1 MLAMHAGSRLSWKR
15 AASIYSGLLITLLVG
30 AMLFQWGGPNDLN
43 LSSLT
48 AAAAYFSAEQPIR
61 AATDTYA
68 VVASKNYTG
77 RYIFID
83 LGANKADTLKVFLGY
98 SDAKFNFEF
107 ATPPDERS
115 PHDAEIFLFEAN
127 VRSLPTSYVCTDVN
141 YSILT

>member
-1 MLAMHAGSRLSWKR
+1 MLAMHAGSQLSWKR
-15 AASIYSGLLITLLVG
+15 AASVYSGLLITLLVG
-30 AMLFQWGGPNDLN
+30 AMLFQWGGPNHLN
-43 LSSLT
+43 LRSLT
-48 AAAAYFSAEQPIR
+48 EAAAYFSAEPPIR
-61 AATDTYA
+61 ATSATDTDT

-98 SDAKFNFEF
+98 SDAKFNFDF

-127 VRSLPTSYVCTDVN
+127 VRSLPASYMH
-141 YSILT
+141 